1 MIYLVSTVIAV
12 ATVWILVRELRDME
26 RVKRWRADK
35 KESLER

>member
-12 ATVWILVRELRDME
+12 ATIWILVQELRDME
-26 RVKRWRADK
+26 RVKRWRANK